1 MILISLDGNFPP
13 NDVKTDKHTL
23 ASNLWCYV
31 YAVYAFCI

>member
-23 ASNLWCYV
+23 ASNL
-31 YAVYAFCI
+31 